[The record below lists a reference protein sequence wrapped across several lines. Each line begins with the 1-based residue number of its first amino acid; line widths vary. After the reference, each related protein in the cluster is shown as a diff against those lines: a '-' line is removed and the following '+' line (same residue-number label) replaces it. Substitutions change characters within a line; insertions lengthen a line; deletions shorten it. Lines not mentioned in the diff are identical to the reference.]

1 MRTAPVQLHNPLVKS
16 FEASCFDG
24 VYITGDVSAAE
35 FDAMAAQRLSQGDEE
50 ESDDRSRLALQ
61 SATELG

>member
-1 MRTAPVQLHNPLVKS
+1 
-16 FEASCFDG
+16 
-24 VYITGDVSAAE
+24 VSAAE